1 MKQVYSGFLRVPFLS
16 MFLDPFS
23 IGFGSVWASQNPPKI
38 EPKSTKNRCQNVF
51 RCWLRFLTVFGRIFV
66 VNPDPR
72 TPKILKKSFVLQ
84 YLVEIRLFKLRSVL
98 VPMLVPTWLHF
109 SIKNGPKWEPRAI
122 KKEVRFLIDFFID
135 FWTLLAPFWE
145 PCWGHLGHLNR

>member
-1 MKQVYSGFLRVPFLS
+1 

-84 YLVEIRLFKLRSVL
+84 YLVEIRFFMLKAVLGTIWASILGPRRSQDSFKTAQDSSKTAQDESKTAPRR
-98 VPMLVPTWLHF
+98 PQDGRR
-109 SIKNGPKWEPRAI
+109 GPKTATRRPRTLPRTPQDAQKR
-122 KKEVRFLIDFFID
+122 KKR
-135 FWTLLAPFWE
+135 
-145 PCWGHLGHLNR
+145 RQK